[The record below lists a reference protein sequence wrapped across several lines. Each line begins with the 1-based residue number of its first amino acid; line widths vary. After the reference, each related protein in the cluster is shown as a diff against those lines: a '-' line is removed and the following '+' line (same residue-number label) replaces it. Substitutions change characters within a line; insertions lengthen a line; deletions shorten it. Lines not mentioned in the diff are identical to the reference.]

1 MKIGK
6 VENIVIDILETKPE
20 TRDNDNLL
28 ILEFIKRVD
37 QNEKSSFENVMKQ
50 TNISFESIT
59 RARRSVQHK
68 NPGLRNKVIDDIRTE
83 REAEYL
89 NYYKN

>member
-1 MKIGK
+1 MKIRK

-20 TRDNDNLL
+20 TRNNDNLL

-37 QNEKSSFENVMKQ
+37 QNEKTSFENVMKQ

-68 NPGLRNKVIDDIRTE
+68 NPRLKNKDIENVRTE
-83 REAEYL
+83 KEAEYF
-89 NYYKN
+89 NYYK